1 MGKLTTAISGK
12 LVAFDTAPLIY
23 YIEEHPEY
31 LSIVDELFGAFD
43 SGYASGTTSVLTMHE
58 VLVKPLR
65 DGRQDIA
72 DKYREV
78 LTNSANVTLHPIDL
92 SICGIAARL
101 RAKYAWLRAPDAL
114 QIGTAIGL
122 GAPIIVTND
131 QRWSRV
137 TEVEVAVLRNFT

>member
-1 MGKLTTAISGK
+1 
-12 LVAFDTAPLIY
+12 
-23 YIEEHPEY
+23 
-31 LSIVDELFGAFD
+31 
-43 SGYASGTTSVLTMHE
+43 MHE

-92 SICGIAARL
+92 SICGIAAGL

-137 TEVEVAVLRNFT
+137 TEVEVALLRNFI

>member
-1 MGKLTTAISGK
+1 MNSS
-12 LVAFDTAPLIY
+12 VP
-23 YIEEHPEY
+23 
-31 LSIVDELFGAFD
+31 FD
-43 SGYASGTTSVLTMHE
+43 SGDATGTTSVLTMH
-58 VLVKPLR
+58 
-65 DGRQDIA
+65 
-72 DKYREV
+72 EV

-92 SICGIAARL
+92 SLCGIAAGL

-137 TEVEVAVLRNFT
+137 TEVEVALLRNFI